1 MAIYKFR
8 SRYSDHDTSHLLP
21 ENQPA
26 PTRSWWWKCIRF
38 SCWSACSSRKRA
50 FFSIILFLVLVVAG
64 QNAPTIIS
72 FIDNQSQNQAHRQSY
87 GYVDIPKWKW
97 KSQQLHYK
105 IIHNKDRTTDLPSPD
120 QVAEWYDTNLQVD
133 FSCPTAHLVANVW
146 WLCNPR
152 HLNRIPGCT
161 IYSSGPP
168 MGLVTEHELAA
179 LLPSCDIHVFDPLNG
194 ATTQNSASGQFQ
206 TIHVHPWGFA
216 NRTQFATN
224 PLNNATMQLKT
235 LQETRKELGHG
246 RVDVL
251 ILHCGGCEWTLDY
264 GDIQQVLVRV
274 NGMQNANW
282 FDDHWKQYALFHR
295 QAVVVGGVLGR
306 AQYLSYLK
314 LRSTFF
320 S

>member
-8 SRYSDHDTSHLLP
+8 SRYSENDTSHLLP

-26 PTRSWWWKCIRF
+26 VPKSCWWTWIRF
-38 SCWSACSSRKRA
+38 FFWTACSSRIRA
-50 FFSIILFLVLVVAG
+50 FTSILVFLVLVVAG
-64 QNAPTIIS
+64 QNVSTILT
-72 FIDNQSQNQAHRQSY
+72 FIDNQSQKQAHRQSH
-87 GYVDIPKWKW
+87 GYVDVPKWKW
-97 KSQQLHYK
+97 RSQQLHYK
-105 IIHNKDRTTDLPSPD
+105 SIHAKPRNTELPPPDR
-120 QVAEWYDTNLQVD
+120 VVEWYDTNLQVD
-133 FSCPTAHLVANVW
+133 FSCPNEHLVGDVW

-152 HLNRIPGCT
+152 HLNKIPSCT

-168 MGLVTEHELAA
+168 MGLAIEHELAT
-179 LLPSCDIHVFDPLNG
+179 LVPSCDIHVFDPLNG
-194 ATTQNSASGQFQ
+194 AKNNNSSGPGQ

-216 NRTQFATN
+216 DRAQLVTN
-224 PLNNATMQLKT
+224 SANNVTMQLKT

-246 RVDVL
+246 HVDLL

-274 NGMQNANW
+274 NGMQNTNW
-282 FDDHWKQYALFHR
+282 FDDHWKQYALFHK
-295 QAVVVGGVLGR
+295 QPVMVGGVMGR
-306 AQYLSYLK
+306 GQILSYLK